1 MSISWRIFEA
11 SFMIFGTMD
20 ASEIA
25 WTRLA
30 TKLPKIWLRSCSWP
44 GRPVSFTL
52 ASVTRA
58 EYASL
63 VTDARVN
70 DTGRPGHEQLRSQ
83 ILGSFVANRVQAIS
97 EASIVPNIMKLA
109 SKIRQE
115 IDIGEGLFFLPV
127 NFLQLLLFV
136 MGRFLFRGL
145 ARER

>member
-11 SFMIFGTMD
+11 SFMIFGTTD

-63 VTDARVN
+63 VSDLHSSTTFAKALPSPSLSKTLLLAPKSAKSKSHGLEVQPVSLARIRPRGVRADGEDARGRLANLPDVN
-70 DTGRPGHEQLRSQ
+70 ATGIEL
-83 ILGSFVANRVQAIS
+83 ILTPPI
-97 EASIVPNIMKLA
+97 P
-109 SKIRQE
+109 
-115 IDIGEGLFFLPV
+115 
-127 NFLQLLLFV
+127 
-136 MGRFLFRGL
+136 
-145 ARER
+145 